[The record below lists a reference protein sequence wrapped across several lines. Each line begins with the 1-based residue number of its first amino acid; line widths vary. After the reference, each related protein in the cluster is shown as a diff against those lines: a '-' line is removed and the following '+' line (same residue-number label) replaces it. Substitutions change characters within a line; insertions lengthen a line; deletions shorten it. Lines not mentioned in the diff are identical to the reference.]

1 MTSLVPFAGRKKAP
15 CVSQDAMVGAMMTSL
30 ISDLEKAY
38 NGQECIH
45 GLQEFLKHG
54 SIPKNA
60 IQNNRLL
67 LKSLMAINYECIFK
81 RSDIK
86 AALVELDCKLQYKIS
101 NGYQCHGWA
110 DDWASFIHVCIMDVK
125 KSFRN
130 CKNFARVSAWLM
142 ELYDIL
148 KTSHKNMSPTER
160 STSQSSSCLGDQT
173 TPCATKRRCLVYR
186 KSQSP
191 DKEEQE
197 EESTLDDSFHFDPKH
212 DMAIKVSGVGKI
224 LQSKKYKQL
233 PCGAR
238 VYLFG
243 DGSTW
248 EINPHTLEFMHFR
261 MIKAEGNA
269 LKLRDSLRMMS
280 KVMDK
285 VMKRLMTWGMKK
297 VRKRRPHPNSQ
308 NQQVP
313 RVRARARA
321 RSRWPTNSRRQGR
334 ARARAGSCSPMS
346 PRSMPRIA
354 TKPRRGT
361 VNTAGSGTRSF
372 TRRRRRGA
380 QMRLPRLLL
389 ARQPLHI
396 ARRSLDDREML
407 GVAWENVRWW
417 LGT

>member
-1 MTSLVPFAGRKKAP
+1 
-15 CVSQDAMVGAMMTSL
+15 MVGAMMTSL

-38 NGQECIH
+38 NGQECIP

-54 SIPKNA
+54 SILKNA

-67 LKSLMAINYECIFK
+67 LKSLMAINHECIFK

-86 AALVELDCKLQYKIS
+86 AAFVELDCKLQYKIS

-125 KSFRN
+125 KSSRN
-130 CKNFARVSAWLM
+130 CKNFARVPAWLM

-173 TPCATKRRCLVYR
+173 TPCTTKRRCLVYR

-197 EESTLDDSFHFDPKH
+197 DEKTPDDSFHYDPTH
-212 DMAIKVSGVGKI
+212 DMAIKVSGVGML

-248 EINPHTLEFMHFR
+248 KSIPTLEFMNLR
-261 MIKAEGNA
+261 MNKAQGSA
-269 LKLRDSLRMMS
+269 LNLRDTLRMMS

-285 VMKRLMTWGMKK
+285 VMKKLMTWWMKK
-297 VRKRRPHPNSQ
+297 VRKRRQHPNRQ

-313 RVRARARA
+313 RARARA
-321 RSRWPTNSRRQGR
+321 RSTWPTISRRQG
-334 ARARAGSCSPMS
+334 RARAGSCSPMA
-346 PRSMPRIA
+346 PRSMPRIP
-354 TKPRRGT
+354 TTPRRGT
-361 VNTAGSGTRSF
+361 VNTAESGTKSS
-372 TRRRRRGA
+372 TRRRRKDV

-396 ARRSLDDREML
+396 
-407 GVAWENVRWW
+407 V
-417 LGT
+417 

>member
-130 CKNFARVSAWLM
+130 CKNFARVPAWLM

-197 EESTLDDSFHFDPKH
+197 DEKTPDDSFHYDPTH

-233 PCGAR
+233 PCGTR

-248 EINPHTLEFMHFR
+248 EINPHTGVHAPQDDQSRGECFETEGHPEDDEQGDGQGDEEVDDMGDEEGEEEEATPKQPKPTSAKGKGKGKGKKQVANKFQKTGKGKGKGRVLLTNVPKKHAKDCYKTKERHREHSRIWHQVFYKEKKKGCSDEAA
-261 MIKAEGNA
+261 KAIAGKA
-269 LKLRDSLRMMS
+269 ATAHC
-280 KVMDK
+280 V
-285 VMKRLMTWGMKK
+285 KK
-297 VRKRRPHPNSQ
+297 F
-308 NQQVP
+308 
-313 RVRARARA
+313 
-321 RSRWPTNSRRQGR
+321 G
-334 ARARAGSCSPMS
+334 
-346 PRSMPRIA
+346 
-354 TKPRRGT
+354 
-361 VNTAGSGTRSF
+361 
-372 TRRRRRGA
+372 
-380 QMRLPRLLL
+380 
-389 ARQPLHI
+389 
-396 ARRSLDDREML
+396 
-407 GVAWENVRWW
+407 
-417 LGT
+417 